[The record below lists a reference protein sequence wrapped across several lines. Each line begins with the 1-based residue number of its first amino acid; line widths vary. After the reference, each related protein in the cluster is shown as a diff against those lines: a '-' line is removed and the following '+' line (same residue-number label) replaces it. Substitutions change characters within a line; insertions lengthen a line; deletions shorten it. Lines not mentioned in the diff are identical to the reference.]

1 MTTMYEKE
9 EKTFP
14 VWLYVTQEKLK
25 MEEGTML
32 KKVGI
37 LANGGDVSGFN
48 AVIRAIVKTAENHG
62 VECYG
67 IVDGYNGLL
76 KKDFE
81 KLSTAANGEAVG
93 ILPKGGSIIGSSTN
107 ANIFNYKIV
116 NEDGS
121 VEYKDLSEQAIE
133 NIKEFGF
140 DCIFTLGGDGTQKS
154 ARDFSTKGVNII
166 GVPKTIDNDVAC
178 TEITFGYNTAVSVA
192 MEALD
197 RLHTTGETHHRI
209 MVLEVMGRYAGWIA
223 LESAI
228 AGGADVALIPE
239 IPYDIN
245 KVATKIENRKKR
257 GKNFSIVVVAE
268 GAKTK
273 DGKMV
278 VQNIRNNGAGVDNTK
293 LGGVGQVV
301 AKQLEELTGLE
312 ARNTTLGY
320 MQRGGTPT
328 AFDRVLS
335 TKYGSKAMELALE
348 GKFGTLVVIKNGKL
362 DSASLE
368 DVVGNNTK
376 IGAVSGNT
384 AESNLRKVTMDDDL
398 VKAAR
403 DIGINLGD

>member
-1 MTTMYEKE
+1 
-9 EKTFP
+9 
-14 VWLYVTQEKLK
+14 
-25 MEEGTML
+25 ML

-48 AVIRAIVKTAENHG
+48 AVIRAIVKTAENHD

-76 KKDFE
+76 KKNFE
-81 KLSTAANGEAVG
+81 RLTTDSQGEAVG

-107 ANIFNYKIV
+107 ANLFNYKIEH
-116 NEDGS
+116 EDGS
-121 VEYKDLSEQAIE
+121 VEYKDMSDEAIQ
-133 NIKEFGF
+133 NIKDFGF

-154 ARDFSTKGVNII
+154 ARDFATKGVNIVGI
-166 GVPKTIDNDVAC
+166 PKTIDNDVAC
-178 TEITFGYNTAVSVA
+178 TDITFGYNTAVSVA
-192 MEALD
+192 MEAID
-197 RLHTTGETHHRI
+197 RLHTTGETHHRV

-223 LESAI
+223 LEAAI

-245 KVATKIENRKKR
+245 KVASKIENRKKR

-268 GAKTK
+268 GAKPIGGDITVM
-273 DGKMV
+273 GK
-278 VQNIRNNGAGVDNTK
+278 RDNGKGVDNTK

-301 AKQLEELTGLE
+301 AGQLEELTGLE

-328 AFDRVLS
+328 AFDRVLC
-335 TKYGSKAMELALE
+335 TKYGTKAMELALE
-348 GKFGTLVVIKNGKL
+348 GKFGTLAVLKNGKL
-362 DSASLE
+362 DYASLD

-384 AESNLRKVTMDDDL
+384 EESNIRKVTMDHDL
-398 VKAAR
+398 VKTAR